1 MSLPARST
9 ESPHLVHGFTQQEV
23 DLIRRT
29 IAPDATEHEL
39 ALYLRLCQ
47 TYGLDPFRR
56 ELVMVKRRRRKP
68 SGDYEVT
75 PVFITTRDGYLKIA
89 QRDPGYAGLES
100 AVVCEAD
107 HFEFDVGNHSIV
119 HRFPARDR
127 GKIIGAWAIA
137 YHRSRPPVMAFVPFD
152 EYFDPDSETWKTH
165 PSAMIQKVAEVFV
178 LRRQFGITGIVAQE
192 EMQRDLKAATA
203 DVVDTE
209 PVQAQKPDT
218 NGPAKQTA
226 PPRQPQALPSPT
238 DFWKAVRAAAPS
250 DPIAWVRNRTG
261 GETNMHRLPPELVLK
276 IYHEALAATK
286 RSAARTEATPGKSPD
301 RDRPDP
307 PEKKALLAAVQSVWR
322 ASKATPEEQ
331 AAQVRAISDNRT
343 AVPAELT
350 VHELS
355 ALLSAIT
362 GEADNAATPAA
373 D

>member
-1 MSLPARST
+1 MCMSTPART
-9 ESPHLVHGFTQQEV
+9 AESPHLVHGFTPQEV

-89 QRDPGYAGLES
+89 QRDPGYAGIES

-107 HFEFDVGNHSIV
+107 HFEFDVGNHTIV
-119 HRFPARDR
+119 HRFPAKER
-127 GKIIGAWAIA
+127 GKIIGAWAVA
-137 YHRSRPPVMAFVPFD
+137 YHKSRPPVMAFVTFE
-152 EYFDPDSETWKTH
+152 EYYDPDSETWKTH

-192 EMQRDLKAATA
+192 EMTRDLSTPATE
-203 DVVDTE
+203 VVDAE
-209 PVQAQKPDT
+209 PVQAADNKQPRT
-218 NGPAKQTA
+218 APANGPAK
-226 PPRQPQALPSPT
+226 ALPSPT
-238 DFWKAVRAAAPS
+238 DFWKAVRAAAPG
-250 DPIAWVRNRTG
+250 DPIAWVRERTG
-261 GETNMHRLPPELVLK
+261 GETNINRLPREVVLK
-276 IYHEALAATK
+276 IYQEALAATK
-286 RSAARTEATPGKSPD
+286 PCRKTSSNHNREDVPAQDSR
-301 RDRPDP
+301 
-307 PEKKALLAAVQSVWR
+307 EKKALLAAIQAVWR

-350 VHELS
+350 VQELS

-362 GEADNAATPAA
+362 EETSNAHPATAD
-373 D
+373 